1 MAGRNSEASSL
12 IGVFDLRYKPRL
24 FRPGKLQSLHRHAA
38 FFTGNAFSVL
48 EDKTR
53 AMIHANG
60 FRFFGDR
67 VQNRSQG
74 DGYGIAYFY
83 GAVFALE
90 IELEGNETRLEDFGE
105 RGDENFERQ
114 TTVFSAGDIQQRIPL
129 RLIV

>member
-38 FFTGNAFSVL
+38 FLTGDAFSVL
-48 EDKTR
+48 EDKTG

-60 FRFFGDR
+60 FRIFGDR

-74 DGYGIAYFY
+74 DGDGIAELT
-83 GAVFALE
+83 GADFALE
-90 IELEGNETRLEDFGE
+90 TVTEGHDPR
-105 RGDENFERQ
+105 
-114 TTVFSAGDIQQRIPL
+114 
-129 RLIV
+129 